1 MIIAEVSIFP
11 VSEGTSLSRYVKAA
25 YEVIRDSGLKHQLTA
40 MGTIIEAGCL
50 EELFNVVAKA
60 EKAVLEMGARR
71 VVINLKV
78 DHRVDKEASMEGKVR
93 SVLGE

>member
-11 VSEGTSLSRYVKAA
+11 VSEGTSLSKYVRAA

-40 MGTIIEAGCL
+40 MGTIIEAERL
-50 EELFNVVAKA
+50 EEIFDVVAKA

-71 VVINLKV
+71 VVINLKI
-78 DHRVDKEASMEGKVR
+78 DHRVDKDASIEGKVR
-93 SVLGE
+93 SVVGE